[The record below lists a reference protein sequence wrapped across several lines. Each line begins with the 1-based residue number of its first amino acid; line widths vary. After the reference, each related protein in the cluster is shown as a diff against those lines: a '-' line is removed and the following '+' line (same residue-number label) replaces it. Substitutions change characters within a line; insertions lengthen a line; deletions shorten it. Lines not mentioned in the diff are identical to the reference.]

1 VGSIAIRLEPRDE
14 YMHELGP
21 EPNFNESMYFNLY
34 DPTTQVGGFFRLGN
48 RANEGTGEMTACLYL
63 PDGRVGFMFK
73 RPSVTD
79 NDAFDAAGM
88 RFDVIEPFTTL
99 TVRYRGHVV
108 LLDDPLVMADPRAAF
123 TGNPHVDGAV
133 DLTYTGRSA
142 MFGGEPDQPHEK
154 PGEEFARGHYEQLVE
169 ASGTIAVGSD
179 SWEVHGYGLRDHS
192 WGPRYWQAP
201 WYYRWL
207 TANVGP
213 GFGFM
218 GSRIARRD
226 SGGTRGGFVWDGD
239 TLHLCSDF
247 RIRSTWE
254 GDDRYHRALEADL
267 VTAERTWTV
276 TGRVLNLIPLRNRR
290 RAPDGQEM
298 VTRISEGLT
307 EWTLDD
313 GRVGY
318 GLSEYLDQIIDGQ
331 PVGLAE

>member
-1 VGSIAIRLEPRDE
+1 
-14 YMHELGP
+14 
-21 EPNFNESMYFNLY
+21 
-34 DPTTQVGGFFRLGN
+34 
-48 RANEGTGEMTACLYL
+48 
-63 PDGRVGFMFK
+63 
-73 RPSVTD
+73 
-79 NDAFDAAGM
+79 
-88 RFDVIEPFTTL
+88 
-99 TVRYRGHVV
+99 
-108 LLDDPLVMADPRAAF
+108 
-123 TGNPHVDGAV
+123 
-133 DLTYTGRSA
+133 
-142 MFGGEPDQPHEK
+142 
-154 PGEEFARGHYEQLVE
+154 
-169 ASGTIAVGSD
+169 
-179 SWEVHGYGLRDHS
+179 
-192 WGPRYWQAP
+192 
-201 WYYRWL
+201 
-207 TANVGP
+207 
-213 GFGFM
+213 M

-267 VTAERTWTV
+267 VSAERTWTV